1 MTTCSKHADDDDDD
15 VDDADDDDDDYDDD
29 DDAHCE
35 HQHFPGSTLALP
47 ELHNERD
54 LPTQIHINI

>member
-1 MTTCSKHADDDDDD
+1 MMIMTMMMMHT
-15 VDDADDDDDDYDDD
+15 VNTNIL
-29 DDAHCE
+29 
-35 HQHFPGSTLALP
+35 PGSTLALP